1 MSYSRN
7 LDFLSV
13 FSTDEVA
20 HFGLPI
26 LVGPPKTAAVGGSDV
41 DVQTLPGDEEVER
54 LRQLISARFGGQVR
68 DFMVL
73 VRSSGFV
80 LQGRTGSFDLKQMVG
95 DAVVGATAF
104 QVVANE
110 IAVNRARPVGR
121 PVWAARTLTN
131 FFL

>member
-1 MSYSRN
+1 M
-7 LDFLSV
+7 
-13 FSTDEVA
+13 
-20 HFGLPI
+20 
-26 LVGPPKTAAVGGSDV
+26 

-54 LRQLISARFGGQVR
+54 LRQLISARFGGRVR

-110 IAVNRARPVGR
+110 IAVDRARPVGR